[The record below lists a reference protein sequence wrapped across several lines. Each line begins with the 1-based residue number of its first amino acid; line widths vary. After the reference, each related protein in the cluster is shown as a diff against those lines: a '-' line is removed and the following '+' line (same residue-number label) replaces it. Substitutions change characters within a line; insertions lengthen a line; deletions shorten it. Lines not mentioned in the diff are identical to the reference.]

1 MKNKNIIIYVI
12 ICLIIIAGI
21 AVWEA
26 KGFRTEM
33 QFTPRKEIEL
43 TNYTGI
49 EISDVEA
56 IASEVLGNTKFMVQ
70 RVETFGNAVVI
81 VAKDITEEQR
91 NNIVT
96 KFNEKYGTE
105 LKSEN
110 IEIVSIPFTRIKD
123 VIKRFIVPG
132 IVSLILVL
140 AYFVLRYK
148 KIGWKKVTIKTLL
161 TPVVAELLLFSIIS
175 IIRVPFS
182 RLAVSLGVGT
192 YISIIILLTIL
203 FAQQENEQ
211 QIAELE
217 LKIRN
222 AKVINEN
229 EIDLET
235 VQIGNVVKVRDLEFD
250 EDITYT
256 IVGSTEVNL
265 AENKI
270 SNESPLGKA
279 LLGQKKG
286 KIIEVNAPAG
296 VIKYKILSLK
306 K

>member
-12 ICLIIIAGI
+12 ICLIIIAGV

-49 EISDVEA
+49 DVSDIEA
-56 IASEVLGNTKFMVQ
+56 IASETLGNTRFMVQ

-132 IVSLILVL
+132 IVSLVL
-140 AYFVLRYK
+140 FLTYFVIRYK
-148 KIGWKKVTIKTLL
+148 NIGWKKVTLKTLI

-192 YISIIILLTIL
+192 YISIIIVLTIM
-203 FAQQENEQ
+203 FENQ
-211 QIAELE
+211 RNKIIKELE
-217 LKIRN
+217 
-222 AKVINEN
+222 
-229 EIDLET
+229 D
-235 VQIGNVVKVRDLEFD
+235 
-250 EDITYT
+250 
-256 IVGSTEVNL
+256 
-265 AENKI
+265 NK
-270 SNESPLGKA
+270 
-279 LLGQKKG
+279 
-286 KIIEVNAPAG
+286 
-296 VIKYKILSLK
+296 
-306 K
+306 

>member
-49 EISDVEA
+49 EISEMES
-56 IASEVLGNTKFMVQ
+56 IASEVLGNTRFIVQ
-70 RVETFGNAVVI
+70 PVETFGNAVVI

-123 VIKRFIVPG
+123 VIKRFIAPG
-132 IVSLILVL
+132 IISLVL
-140 AYFVLRYK
+140 VLGYFVIRYK
-148 KIGWKKVTIKTLL
+148 KIGWKKVTLKTLI

-182 RLAVSLGVGT
+182 RLTVSLGVGT
-192 YISIIILLTIL
+192 YISIIMLLSVM
-203 FAQQENEQ
+203 FENQ
-211 QIAELE
+211 RNKIIKELE
-217 LKIRN
+217 
-222 AKVINEN
+222 
-229 EIDLET
+229 
-235 VQIGNVVKVRDLEFD
+235 GN
-250 EDITYT
+250 
-256 IVGSTEVNL
+256 N
-265 AENKI
+265 
-270 SNESPLGKA
+270 
-279 LLGQKKG
+279 
-286 KIIEVNAPAG
+286 
-296 VIKYKILSLK
+296 
-306 K
+306 

>member
-21 AVWEA
+21 AVWES

-49 EISDVEA
+49 EISDIESI
-56 IASEVLGNTKFMVQ
+56 IAEVLGNTKFIVQ
-70 RVETFGNAVVI
+70 PVETFGNAVVI

-123 VIKRFIVPG
+123 VIKRFIAPG
-132 IVSLILVL
+132 IASLVLVL
-140 AYFVLRYK
+140 AYFVIRYK
-148 KIGWKKVTIKTLL
+148 NIGWKKVTIKTLL

-192 YISIIILLTIL
+192 YVSIIILLTIL
-203 FAQQENEQ
+203 FENQ
-211 QIAELE
+211 RNKIIKELE
-217 LKIRN
+217 DN
-222 AKVINEN
+222 N
-229 EIDLET
+229 
-235 VQIGNVVKVRDLEFD
+235 
-250 EDITYT
+250 
-256 IVGSTEVNL
+256 
-265 AENKI
+265 
-270 SNESPLGKA
+270 
-279 LLGQKKG
+279 
-286 KIIEVNAPAG
+286 
-296 VIKYKILSLK
+296 
-306 K
+306 

>member
-12 ICLIIIAGI
+12 ICLIIIAGV

-49 EISDVEA
+49 DVSDIEA
-56 IASEVLGNTKFMVQ
+56 IASETLGNIRFMVQ

-132 IVSLILVL
+132 IVSLVLVL
-140 AYFVLRYK
+140 TYFVIRYK

-192 YISIIILLTIL
+192 YISIIIVLTIM
-203 FAQQENEQ
+203 FENQ
-211 QIAELE
+211 RNKIIKELE
-217 LKIRN
+217 
-222 AKVINEN
+222 
-229 EIDLET
+229 D
-235 VQIGNVVKVRDLEFD
+235 
-250 EDITYT
+250 
-256 IVGSTEVNL
+256 
-265 AENKI
+265 NK
-270 SNESPLGKA
+270 
-279 LLGQKKG
+279 
-286 KIIEVNAPAG
+286 
-296 VIKYKILSLK
+296 
-306 K
+306 

>member
-49 EISDVEA
+49 EISDIEA
-56 IASEVLGNTKFMVQ
+56 IASEVLGNTRFMVQ

-132 IVSLILVL
+132 IVSLVLVL
-140 AYFVLRYK
+140 TYFVIRYK

-192 YISIIILLTIL
+192 YISIIIVLTIM
-203 FAQQENEQ
+203 FENQ
-211 QIAELE
+211 RNKIIKELE
-217 LKIRN
+217 
-222 AKVINEN
+222 
-229 EIDLET
+229 D
-235 VQIGNVVKVRDLEFD
+235 
-250 EDITYT
+250 
-256 IVGSTEVNL
+256 
-265 AENKI
+265 NK
-270 SNESPLGKA
+270 
-279 LLGQKKG
+279 
-286 KIIEVNAPAG
+286 
-296 VIKYKILSLK
+296 
-306 K
+306 

>member
-12 ICLIIIAGI
+12 ICLIIIAGV

-49 EISDVEA
+49 DVSDIEA
-56 IASEVLGNTKFMVQ
+56 IASDTLGNTRFMVQ

-132 IVSLILVL
+132 IVSLVL
-140 AYFVLRYK
+140 FLTYFVIRYK

-192 YISIIILLTIL
+192 YISIIIVLTIM
-203 FAQQENEQ
+203 FENQ
-211 QIAELE
+211 RNKIIKELE
-217 LKIRN
+217 
-222 AKVINEN
+222 
-229 EIDLET
+229 D
-235 VQIGNVVKVRDLEFD
+235 
-250 EDITYT
+250 
-256 IVGSTEVNL
+256 
-265 AENKI
+265 NK
-270 SNESPLGKA
+270 
-279 LLGQKKG
+279 
-286 KIIEVNAPAG
+286 
-296 VIKYKILSLK
+296 
-306 K
+306 

>member
-49 EISDVEA
+49 EVSDIET

-91 NNIVT
+91 DNIVT

-123 VIKRFIVPG
+123 VIKRFIAPG
-132 IVSLILVL
+132 IVSLVLVL
-140 AYFVLRYK
+140 VYFVIRYK
-148 KIGWKKVTIKTLL
+148 NIGWKKVTIKTLL
-161 TPVVAELLLFSIIS
+161 TPMVAELLLFSIIS

-192 YISIIILLTIL
+192 YISIIIVLTIM
-203 FAQQENEQ
+203 FENQ
-211 QIAELE
+211 RNKIIKELE
-217 LKIRN
+217 DN
-222 AKVINEN
+222 N
-229 EIDLET
+229 
-235 VQIGNVVKVRDLEFD
+235 
-250 EDITYT
+250 
-256 IVGSTEVNL
+256 
-265 AENKI
+265 
-270 SNESPLGKA
+270 
-279 LLGQKKG
+279 
-286 KIIEVNAPAG
+286 
-296 VIKYKILSLK
+296 
-306 K
+306 

>member
-49 EISDVEA
+49 DVSDIEA
-56 IASEVLGNTKFMVQ
+56 IASETLGNTRFMVQ

-132 IVSLILVL
+132 IVSLVLVL
-140 AYFVLRYK
+140 AYFVIRFK
-148 KIGWKKVTIKTLL
+148 IIGWKKVTLKTIL

-192 YISIIILLTIL
+192 YISIIIVLTIM
-203 FAQQENEQ
+203 FENQ
-211 QIAELE
+211 RNKIIKELE
-217 LKIRN
+217 
-222 AKVINEN
+222 
-229 EIDLET
+229 D
-235 VQIGNVVKVRDLEFD
+235 
-250 EDITYT
+250 
-256 IVGSTEVNL
+256 
-265 AENKI
+265 NK
-270 SNESPLGKA
+270 
-279 LLGQKKG
+279 
-286 KIIEVNAPAG
+286 
-296 VIKYKILSLK
+296 
-306 K
+306 

>member
-1 MKNKNIIIYVI
+1 MKNKNIIIYII

-49 EISDVEA
+49 EISDVEN

-96 KFNEKYGTE
+96 KFNEKYGTSI
-105 LKSEN
+105 KSEN

-123 VIKRFIVPG
+123 TIKRFIVPG
-132 IVSLILVL
+132 AATLILIFV
-140 AYFVLRYK
+140 YFIIRFK
-148 KIGWKKVTIKTLL
+148 IIGWRKVAIKTIIA
-161 TPVVAELLLFSIIS
+161 PAVAELLLFSIIS

-182 RLAVSLGVGT
+182 RLAVSLGVGV
-192 YISIIILLTIL
+192 YVSIIIMLTVM
-203 FAQQENEQ
+203 FENQ
-211 QIAELE
+211 RNKIIKELE
-217 LKIRN
+217 TN
-222 AKVINEN
+222 NE
-229 EIDLET
+229 ERI
-235 VQIGNVVKVRDLEFD
+235 
-250 EDITYT
+250 
-256 IVGSTEVNL
+256 
-265 AENKI
+265 
-270 SNESPLGKA
+270 
-279 LLGQKKG
+279 
-286 KIIEVNAPAG
+286 
-296 VIKYKILSLK
+296 
-306 K
+306 

>member
-1 MKNKNIIIYVI
+1 
-12 ICLIIIAGI
+12 
-21 AVWEA
+21 
-26 KGFRTEM
+26 M
-33 QFTPRKEIEL
+33 QYTPRKEIEL

-49 EISDVEA
+49 DVSDIEA
-56 IASEVLGNTKFMVQ
+56 IASETLGNTRFMVQ

-132 IVSLILVL
+132 IVSLVLVL
-140 AYFVLRYK
+140 TYFVIRYK
-148 KIGWKKVTIKTLL
+148 NIGWKKVTLKTLI

-192 YISIIILLTIL
+192 YISIIIVLTIM
-203 FAQQENEQ
+203 FENQ
-211 QIAELE
+211 RNKIIKELE
-217 LKIRN
+217 
-222 AKVINEN
+222 
-229 EIDLET
+229 D
-235 VQIGNVVKVRDLEFD
+235 
-250 EDITYT
+250 
-256 IVGSTEVNL
+256 
-265 AENKI
+265 NK
-270 SNESPLGKA
+270 
-279 LLGQKKG
+279 
-286 KIIEVNAPAG
+286 
-296 VIKYKILSLK
+296 
-306 K
+306 

>member
-49 EISDVEA
+49 DVSDIEA
-56 IASEVLGNTKFMVQ
+56 IASEALGNTRFMVQ

-123 VIKRFIVPG
+123 VIKRFIAPG
-132 IVSLILVL
+132 IISLILVL
-140 AYFVLRYK
+140 AYFVIRYK
-148 KIGWKKVTIKTLL
+148 NIGWKKVTLKTLI

-182 RLAVSLGVGT
+182 RLTVSLGVGT
-192 YISIIILLTIL
+192 YISIIIVLTIM
-203 FAQQENEQ
+203 FENQ
-211 QIAELE
+211 RNKIIKELE
-217 LKIRN
+217 DN
-222 AKVINEN
+222 N
-229 EIDLET
+229 
-235 VQIGNVVKVRDLEFD
+235 
-250 EDITYT
+250 
-256 IVGSTEVNL
+256 
-265 AENKI
+265 
-270 SNESPLGKA
+270 
-279 LLGQKKG
+279 
-286 KIIEVNAPAG
+286 
-296 VIKYKILSLK
+296 
-306 K
+306 

>member
-12 ICLIIIAGI
+12 ICLIIIAGV

-49 EISDVEA
+49 DVSDIEA
-56 IASEVLGNTKFMVQ
+56 IASETLGNTRFMVQ

-132 IVSLILVL
+132 IVSLVLVL
-140 AYFVLRYK
+140 AYFVIRFK
-148 KIGWKKVTIKTLL
+148 IIGWKKVTLKTIL

-182 RLAVSLGVGT
+182 RLAVSLGVGV
-192 YISIIILLTIL
+192 YVAIITLLSVM
-203 FAQQENEQ
+203 FENQ
-211 QIAELE
+211 RNRIIKELE
-217 LKIRN
+217 
-222 AKVINEN
+222 
-229 EIDLET
+229 
-235 VQIGNVVKVRDLEFD
+235 
-250 EDITYT
+250 
-256 IVGSTEVNL
+256 
-265 AENKI
+265 
-270 SNESPLGKA
+270 SN
-279 LLGQKKG
+279 
-286 KIIEVNAPAG
+286 N
-296 VIKYKILSLK
+296 
-306 K
+306 